1 MDRSSWRV
9 VHAAL
14 RSPPLGSA
22 LVLGVVL
29 DMAAGVA
36 GMMGQQTVTVVAFAA
51 AGMIGQQ
58 AMSETAVVAV

>member
-1 MDRSSWRV
+1 
-9 VHAAL
+9 
-14 RSPPLGSA
+14 

-36 GMMGQQTVTVVAFAA
+36 GMMGQQTVTFVAFAA